1 MAEKATDLFKY
12 ASQSHQ
18 ELDSYFSIRRTNRK
32 PLEENAVMV
41 SYEALEKEMAS
52 PTSTIYKG
60 QIVVTNGPKEGNAVP
75 EDKDSRFFM
84 PWLIKTDNDQAKD
97 QFYADRVMTGSY
109 TAYFLEQ
116 RYVTKYQLGT
126 KYTGVGQWADVKGSD
141 TEEGS
146 KTYTEIFND
155 YVTNI
160 APIHE
165 KDDKDMPYLSHAH
178 IEGYGNYADHSY
190 VHVEGSGNMAYA
202 RNVHVEGEQ
211 NSAYGTAAHAGGS
224 HTLAKGNYSTTLG
237 RESVA
242 YGESSLAAGYKTI
255 ANEPY
260 SVALGKATVTNGEGA
275 VAMGVAS
282 YSNGLGS
289 VAEGQGTYAKAGAA
303 HAEGIKTVVTG
314 EAGHAEG
321 INSAANGRGSHAE
334 GNAFTYVDA
343 TYAHAEGAASAY
355 GTYSHAE
362 GAGITYG
369 NYSHVEGTST
379 IGAESTY
386 SHAEGDSTIAPGK
399 EYSHSEGQATVE
411 GNYSHGEGTST
422 VTGDKSHGEGAGI
435 VKGTYSHAEGNGQVE
450 GHYAH
455 AEGEGY
461 VKGDYAHAEG
471 QGQATGDYAHAEG
484 TGVASKEFA
493 HAEGSNTTASGQYS
507 HAEGANTT
515 ASGTSSHAEGYF
527 TTASNDYAHAEG
539 NNTKAD
545 GLASHVEGNENEI
558 TSTGHYAH
566 VEGKSNLAKGEYSH
580 IEGQSNEANAN
591 YVHIEGQSNIATNT
605 ATASHIEGLENNVS
619 GEYAH
624 AEGKNTYIS
633 EAATYSHGEGYGG
646 SAYGVASHVEGFMSH
661 ARGTY
666 SHASGFCTIAPNSGE
681 FSGGTYNRA
690 YTTNVQLSDG
700 VDITTVPNEFARLGG
715 RYIAGRYPTGIAA
728 YNASTVVAKYDD
740 SYETVF
746 TIGNGSYDN
755 QSLAIGPL
763 EYIKETQDGKE
774 VSYDAGQYVKKYS
787 RHNIMDIRKN
797 GQMYY
802 DGGMIVGG
810 EIVAPMSYSYVA
822 SLGPTAYFTTIMAAL
837 LTQPEYYR
845 PYLKKT
851 FTGSSQYNSNFSYA
865 YNGFMVVEVGS
876 TVSLGVFFTG
886 YRLSYDSLNHLDPI
900 YGTVLG
906 NMLGY
911 STGITNITYRVC
923 PGSASLS
930 ASQNNAT
937 FSTTTYQRS
946 KDYAIYT
953 NSSAV
958 DIPPANSTTEE
969 AKKNY
974 INSHKCGFT
983 GNLAA
988 DINIGRNLGEG
999 KWDYFAYQGGDNNS
1013 IKSTD
1018 TTQIVTNFKI
1028 GTEDTYTLLRTI
1040 SYEYA
1045 PASQMYFQQLAEK
1058 GTYIGAAGTKPLEK
1072 WNRTEKFSYVSDMNI
1087 KSIYV
1092 YYYGVSSKSILEIQ
1106 KEHDTS
1112 TAANKGWDALVNNTA
1127 GYNLAR
1133 YSGYFDYNWGVNGN
1147 KEVGSNLQKAQDGAK
1162 TLWVAVP
1169 ACMFALKGRATNAKG
1184 YPIFFQYTN
1193 KTGTVELDTGITVH
1207 DELIGKNE
1215 YGGSTPLY
1223 SFLTHTK
1230 IGNCKLQYRVFAVC
1244 NAGGIAVDKSGSSV
1258 NWRCTL
1264 TRKIARTPDKD
1275 MTQFDTPLAQ
1285 YLYTVNNGNASQD
1298 KYTK

>member
-1 MAEKATDLFKY
+1 MAENATDLFKY

-32 PLEENAVMV
+32 PLEENTVMV

-60 QIVVTNGPKEGNAVP
+60 QIVVTNGPKKGNAVP

-84 PWLIKTDNDQAKD
+84 PWLVKTDNDQAKD

-109 TAYFLEQ
+109 TTYFLEQ

-126 KYTGVGQWADVKGSD
+126 KYTGVGQWVDVKGED
-141 TEEGS
+141 TEDGS

-155 YVTNI
+155 YDTNV

-165 KDDKDMPYLSHAH
+165 KNDKDMPYLSHAH

-202 RNVHVEGEQ
+202 RNAHVEGEQ
-211 NSAYGTAAHAGGS
+211 NSAYGVAVHAGGS

-242 YGESSLAAGYKTI
+242 YGESSLSAGYKTI

-260 SVALGKATVTNGEGA
+260 SVALGKGTVTNGEGA
-275 VAMGVAS
+275 IAIGIAS

-289 VAEGQGTYAKAGAA
+289 VAEGQNTYAKAGAA
-303 HAEGIKTVVTG
+303 HTEGIKTIVTG

-321 INSAANGRGSHAE
+321 INSVANGRGSHAE
-334 GNAFTYVDA
+334 GSAYTYINA
-343 TYAHAEGAASAY
+343 TYSHAEGTASAY

-379 IGAESTY
+379 IGSESTY
-386 SHAEGDSTIAPGK
+386 SHAEGNSTIAPGK

-411 GNYSHGEGTST
+411 GNYSHGEGKST
-422 VTGDKSHGEGAGI
+422 VAGDNSHGEGEGI
-435 VKGTYSHAEGNGQVE
+435 VKGTYSHAEGKGQVE

-471 QGQATGDYAHAEG
+471 QGQSTGDYAHSEG
-484 TGVASKEFA
+484 TGVASEEFA

-539 NNTKAD
+539 NNTKAN

-558 TSTGHYAH
+558 TSDGNYAH

-580 IEGQSNEANAN
+580 IEGQSNESNAP
-591 YVHIEGQSNIATNT
+591 YVHIEGQSNMATNT

-619 GEYAH
+619 AKYAH
-624 AEGKNTYIS
+624 AEGRNTYIDES
-633 EAATYSHGEGYGG
+633 STYSHGEGYGG
-646 SAYGVASHVEGFMSH
+646 SAYGKASHVEGFMSH
-661 ARGTY
+661 ARGDY

-700 VDITTVPNEFARLGG
+700 VYINDVPNEFARLGG
-715 RYIAGRYPTGIAA
+715 RYIAGRYPTGIEA
-728 YNASTVVAKYDD
+728 YNASTAVAKYDD

-763 EYIKETQDGKE
+763 VYMTETQGNKE

-845 PYLKKT
+845 PSMNYVFNDT
-851 FTGSSQYNSNFSYA
+851 SRSCSTSANQGTVEVGQTVNCSIYFTGSRVA
-865 YNGFMVVEVGS
+865 YD
-876 TVSLGVFFTG
+876 TPQHT
-886 YRLSYDSLNHLDPI
+886 DPI
-900 YGTVLG
+900 YGTSLG
-906 NMLGY
+906 NLLGY
-911 STGITNITYRVC
+911 STGITNIQYKYYDPSTYKL
-923 PGSASLS
+923 PSKQTA
-930 ASQNNAT
+930 NNLTSVNLDFAK
-937 FSTTTYQRS
+937 YVDS
-946 KDYAIYT
+946 K
-953 NSSAV
+953 
-958 DIPPANSTTEE
+958 TEE
-969 AKKNY
+969 FGY
-974 INSHKCGFT
+974 
-983 GNLAA
+983 LANNVK
-988 DINIGRNLGEG
+988 IPKSLGAG
-999 KWDYFAYQGGDNNS
+999 KYDNFAYS
-1013 IKSTD
+1013 PTTASKSTPKYTD
-1018 TTQIVTNFKI
+1018 KSHITVGLTF
-1028 GTEDTYTLLRTI
+1028 GTENTYTLFKFV
-1040 SYEYA
+1040 SYTFA
-1045 PASQMYFQQLAEK
+1045 GASQMYFQQLADK
-1058 GTYIGAAGTKPLEK
+1058 GTYIGAAGQKPLEK
-1072 WNRTEKFSYVSDMNI
+1072 FGQEKYTASGTITMSAKYKYYWGTIGSAKGVTFEQIGNYI
-1087 KSIYV
+1087 SIEKVKKWTTSNMTNGTWINNLNLNGTQLSNTISIPGTGYRAIWFAV
-1092 YYYGVSSKSILEIQ
+1092 PEGLFAITKHTSANVSSSRWIWYKNSMNAE
-1106 KEHDTS
+1106 
-1112 TAANKGWDALVNNTA
+1112 
-1127 GYNLAR
+1127 
-1133 YSGYFDYNWGVNGN
+1133 
-1147 KEVGSNLQKAQDGAK
+1147 GS
-1162 TLWVAVP
+1162 
-1169 ACMFALKGRATNAKG
+1169 
-1184 YPIFFQYTN
+1184 
-1193 KTGTVELDTGITVH
+1193 LDTGLSTNP
-1207 DELIGKNE
+1207 DK
-1215 YGGSTPLY
+1215 GGSCPLY
-1223 SFLTHTK
+1223 TAVTDAK
-1230 IGNCKLQYRVFAVC
+1230 IGNCGLPYRVYFT
-1244 NAGGIAVDKSGSSV
+1244 ISSGTDGFTQGQFQFMFKRIV
-1258 NWRCTL
+1258 
-1264 TRKIARTPDKD
+1264 ARTEDVVPTPDH
-1275 MTQFDTPLAQ
+1275 
-1285 YLYTVNNGNASQD
+1285 
-1298 KYTK
+1298 TKITA